1 MVGVNIDVH
10 TASFEQGQQGMGA
23 TLTVCALIGSVIAVG
38 HIGDSRA
45 YVLRDGVLNQITPD
59 HSWVM
64 EMVARGMLTP
74 EQAETHPR
82 RNVLTRALGIDRRV
96 DAHIGFE
103 EAREGDALLLCSDG
117 LHGVVSAADIV
128 AVMRRHTAQDACD
141 RLTSMANRLGGPD
154 NISVVIARLNRLDK
168 SPDAAPPPAGAS
180 AKEIAAATMPPG
192 GL

>member
-1 MVGVNIDVH
+1 
-10 TASFEQGQQGMGA
+10 MGA

-82 RNVLTRALGIDRRV
+82 RNVLTR
-96 DAHIGFE
+96 
-103 EAREGDALLLCSDG
+103 G
-117 LHGVVSAADIV
+117 LA
-128 AVMRRHTAQDACD
+128 
-141 RLTSMANRLGGPD
+141 
-154 NISVVIARLNRLDK
+154 
-168 SPDAAPPPAGAS
+168 
-180 AKEIAAATMPPG
+180 
-192 GL
+192 